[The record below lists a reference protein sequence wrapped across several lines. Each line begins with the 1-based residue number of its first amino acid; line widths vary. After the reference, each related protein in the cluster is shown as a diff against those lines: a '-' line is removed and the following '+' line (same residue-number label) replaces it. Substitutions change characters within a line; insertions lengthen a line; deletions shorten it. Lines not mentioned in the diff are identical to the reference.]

1 METSTATKLNITITV
16 DAKEFVSAVLGSSFT
31 TWSWWQEFKF
41 VGDYGWDTI
50 PTDHNLKFVKLG
62 IVDPES
68 YDTCDNYADMKIKRK
83 SLSVND
89 IAKAFGKLVSEGYT
103 LDHEGLDAIGG
114 DAVIQ
119 TAVLGEVTYG

>member
-1 METSTATKLNITITV
+1 MKTSTATKLNINITV
-16 DAKEFVSAVLGSSFT
+16 DAKEFVSVVLGSSFT
-31 TWSWWQEFKF
+31 TWSWWTEFKF

-62 IVDPES
+62 IMDPDS
-68 YDTCDNYADMKIKRK
+68 YSACDDYNDVKTKRK

-103 LDHEGLDAIGG
+103 LDHEDLDAIGG
-114 DAVIQ
+114 DSVMQ

>member
-31 TWSWWQEFKF
+31 TWSWWQEFKY
-41 VGDYGWDTI
+41 VGDYGWNNP

-103 LDHEGLDAIGG
+103 LDPEDLDAIGG
-114 DAVIQ
+114 DAVMQ

>member
-1 METSTATKLNITITV
+1 METSTATKLKITITV
-16 DAKEFVSAVLGSSFT
+16 DAKEFVSTVLGSSFS
-31 TWSWWQEFKF
+31 TWSWWQEFNF
-41 VGDYGWDTI
+41 VGDYGWDKI

-62 IVDPES
+62 IWNPDS
-68 YDTCDNYADMKIKRK
+68 YSSAEWDTEIKVERK

-103 LDHEGLDAIGG
+103 LDHEDLDAIGG
-114 DAVIQ
+114 DSVMQ

>member
-1 METSTATKLNITITV
+1 METSTKLNINITV
-16 DAKEFVSAVLGSSFT
+16 DAKEFVSVVLGSSFT
-31 TWSWWQEFKF
+31 TWSWWTEFKF

-62 IVDPES
+62 IMDPDS
-68 YDTCDNYADMKIKRK
+68 YSACDDYNDVKTKRK

-103 LDHEGLDAIGG
+103 LDHEDLDAIGG
-114 DAVIQ
+114 DSVMQ